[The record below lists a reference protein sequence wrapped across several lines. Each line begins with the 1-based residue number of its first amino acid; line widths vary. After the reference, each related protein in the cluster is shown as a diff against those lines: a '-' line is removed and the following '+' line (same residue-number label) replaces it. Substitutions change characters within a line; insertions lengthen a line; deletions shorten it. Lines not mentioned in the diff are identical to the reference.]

1 MKKYPI
7 LAGVI
12 VALISAA
19 AWASSFKITIDTTP
33 IKGQSGFV
41 VFDFAS
47 GSPAQKNSATV
58 GGFSTDATLG
68 SVTPSGALTGTLTPG
83 PLTFSDSSFL
93 NEWEQQATFGA
104 KMSFD
109 LTVTTNSLPGSI
121 PDEFSFYLLDKN
133 QLPFTTTD
141 PTGADALFAI
151 DLNSSNPALQVFSS
165 SFASVIVPTATA
177 TATPT
182 PTATATATKTP
193 TPTATA
199 TATKTPTSTAT
210 ATATKTPTPTRT
222 PIPTATPRPTFT
234 PTATATRTPKPT
246 PTATPTPLAPFI
258 SKLPPVILVGSSF
271 TITGSDFT
279 AGSLIN
285 FFVATS
291 SGPINAGPLTPSA
304 HTPTQLTV
312 PVPPTISL
320 GQGFVAVQV
329 VNSDQKFVFS
339 NLVGTLLQGFAPA
352 GIPSLTSINGVG
364 LAGTSSDPRFAT
376 NNVETVVPQGKAMVL
391 GGNGFDTANGVAVDI
406 FCACTGGKV
415 GPFFLNPGNP
425 GLGAKSLTFT
435 IPGTGAGMP
444 TTGPS
449 SLVVSN
455 ASAAHTYLKKSNA
468 VSVPIG
474 QKISISSVSQVG
486 SIITVNGTGFS
497 TRTVINFFN
506 SQTGGVINLG
516 GLKGDGTPNI
526 PLTFVNSDR
535 FTFTKPAGA
544 AASASYVQAFNPP
557 FVPFTS
563 SGTGPGGAF
572 TLK

>member
-1 MKKYPI
+1 MNKYPI

-12 VALISAA
+12 VTLISAA

-33 IKGQSGFV
+33 IKGQSGFI
-41 VFDFAS
+41 VFDFAG
-47 GSPAQKNSATV
+47 GSPAQKNTAAVS
-58 GGFSTDATLG
+58 GFSTDSTLG
-68 SVTPSGALTGTLTPG
+68 SVTPSGTLTGTLTPG
-83 PLTFSDSSFL
+83 PLTLSDSTFL

-104 KMSFD
+104 RMSFD
-109 LTVTTNSLPGSI
+109 LSVTTNNLPGSI

-133 QLPFTTTD
+133 QLPFPTTD
-141 PTGADALFAI
+141 PTGADALLAV
-151 DLNSSNPALQVFSS
+151 DLNSTNPVLQVFKS

-177 TATPT
+177 TATPTATATATATKTPT

-199 TATKTPTSTAT
+199 TATR
-210 ATATKTPTPTRT
+210 TPTRT
-222 PIPTATPRPTFT
+222 PIPTATSTPKPTFT
-234 PTATATRTPKPT
+234 PTATRTPKPT
-246 PTATPTPLAPFI
+246 PSATPTPLSPFI
-258 SKLPPVILVGSSF
+258 AKLPPVILVGSSF
-271 TITGSDFT
+271 TITGTDFT
-279 AGSLIN
+279 AGSLVN
-285 FFVATS
+285 FFVATAG
-291 SGPINAGPLTPSA
+291 GPFNAGPLTPSA

-339 NLVGTLLQGFAPA
+339 NLAGTLLQGFAPA

-364 LAGTSSDPRFAT
+364 LAATSSDPRFAT
-376 NNVETVVPQGKAMVL
+376 NNIETVVPQGKPVVL

-415 GPFFLNPGNP
+415 GPFFINPGNP

-435 IPGTGAGMP
+435 IPGSGAGFP
-444 TTGPS
+444 TTGPAS
-449 SLVVSN
+449 FVVSN

-474 QKISISSVSQVG
+474 QKISISSVTQVG
-486 SIITVNGTGFS
+486 GIITANGTGFS

-506 SQTGGVINLG
+506 SQAGGVVNLG
-516 GLKGDGTPNI
+516 GLKGDGTPHI

-535 FTFTKPAGA
+535 VTFAKPLGA
-544 AASASYVQAFNPP
+544 AAGASYVQAFNPP